1 MRKISLTARL
11 TIIFVLIMAAACG
24 GITLTLYGALRHE
37 LIWRDDRTLINRAL
51 QLRQLLQDGAKPEML
66 PLYFSRMVDTQQDIL
81 LIRQAAGPDVT
92 INQTGIGLAAL
103 TAENQPGVL
112 RRQRTKE
119 GEELTILSLQG
130 ESNGGAVTLTV
141 ARLARERAK
150 MLEQYRRESLLVCLA
165 ALMLGAILSPLLIR
179 RGLRAIGALSKITA
193 ATHADRLSDS
203 VPLNTLPRELLPLG
217 EALNVMRSRLA
228 HDFTRLTRFADDL
241 AHELR
246 TPVNVMLSQNQVA
259 LGQERTPEAY
269 QQLLEGNIEEL
280 ENLSRLTDN
289 ILFLARADHH
299 NVALRKEVFSLP
311 DTLENITDF
320 LEPLAEEKGLRFA
333 LEAEGDIQ
341 ADKMLFQRAL
351 VNLITNAVR
360 HAPENTLIHIKTEA
374 TGEVIN
380 IAVGNKGEPLA
391 ETEKLF
397 ERFWRG
403 DEARNSVGSGLGLA
417 LVKAIAELHGGYAWY
432 QHREGENLF
441 GIRLGGETPARQ
453 GRAGEQ
459 A

>member
-150 MLEQYRRESLLVCLA
+150 MLEQYRQESLLVCLA

-360 HAPENTLIHIKTEA
+360 HAPENTLVRIKIEA
-374 TGEVIN
+374 TGEAVD

>member
-150 MLEQYRRESLLVCLA
+150 MLEQYRQESLLVCLA

-360 HAPENTLIHIKTEA
+360 HAPENTLVRIKTEA
-374 TGEVIN
+374 TGEAVD

>member
-11 TIIFVLIMAAACG
+11 TIIFVLIMAAACS

-37 LIWRDDRTLINRAL
+37 LIWRDDRTLINRAE

-81 LIRQAAGPDVT
+81 LIRQADGPDVT
-92 INQTGIGLAAL
+92 INQTGIRLTELAG
-103 TAENQPGVL
+103 ENQPGVL
-112 RRQRTKE
+112 HRQRTQQ
-119 GEELTILSLQG
+119 GEELTLLSLQG
-130 ESNGGAVTLTV
+130 TSKGGAVTLTV

-165 ALMLGAILSPLLIR
+165 ALVLGAILSPLLIR
-179 RGLRAIGALSKITA
+179 RGLKAIGTLSKITA
-193 ATHADRLSDS
+193 ATQADRLSDS
-203 VPLNTLPRELLPLG
+203 VPVNSLPRELLPLG

-259 LGQERTPEAY
+259 LGQERSPEAY
-269 QQLLEGNIEEL
+269 QQLLAGNIEEL

-299 NVALRKEVFSLP
+299 NVALRKERFSLA

-320 LEPLAEEKGLRFA
+320 LEPLAEEKGLRFVI
-333 LEAEGDIQ
+333 EVQGDLC
-341 ADKMLFQRAL
+341 ADKMLFQRAM

-360 HAPENTLIHIKTEA
+360 HAPENTFIRIKA
-374 TGEVIN
+374 
-380 IAVGNKGEPLA
+380 
-391 ETEKLF
+391 
-397 ERFWRG
+397 
-403 DEARNSVGSGLGLA
+403 
-417 LVKAIAELHGGYAWY
+417 
-432 QHREGENLF
+432 
-441 GIRLGGETPARQ
+441 
-453 GRAGEQ
+453 
-459 A
+459 

>member
-1 MRKISLTARL
+1 
-11 TIIFVLIMAAACG
+11 
-24 GITLTLYGALRHE
+24 
-37 LIWRDDRTLINRAL
+37 
-51 QLRQLLQDGAKPEML
+51 
-66 PLYFSRMVDTQQDIL
+66 
-81 LIRQAAGPDVT
+81 
-92 INQTGIGLAAL
+92 
-103 TAENQPGVL
+103 
-112 RRQRTKE
+112 
-119 GEELTILSLQG
+119 
-130 ESNGGAVTLTV
+130 
-141 ARLARERAK
+141 
-150 MLEQYRRESLLVCLA
+150 MLEQYRQESLLVCLA

-360 HAPENTLIHIKTEA
+360 HAPENTLVRIKTEA
-374 TGEVIN
+374 TGEAVD
-380 IAVGNKGEPLA
+380 IAVGNEGEPLA

>member
-130 ESNGGAVTLTV
+130 ESNGGAVKLTV

-150 MLEQYRRESLLVCLA
+150 MLEQYRQESLLVCLA

-360 HAPENTLIHIKTEA
+360 HAPENTLVRIKTEA
-374 TGEVIN
+374 TGEAVD

>member
-150 MLEQYRRESLLVCLA
+150 MLEQYRQESLLVCLA

-360 HAPENTLIHIKTEA
+360 HAPENTLVRIKTEA
-374 TGEVIN
+374 TGEAVD

-459 A
+459 T

>member
-150 MLEQYRRESLLVCLA
+150 MLEQYRQESLLVCLA

-360 HAPENTLIHIKTEA
+360 HAPENTLVRIKTEA
-374 TGEVIN
+374 TGEAVD

-391 ETEKLF
+391 ETKKLF

>member
-150 MLEQYRRESLLVCLA
+150 MLEQYRQESLLVCLA

-333 LEAEGDIQ
+333 LEAEGNIQ

-360 HAPENTLIHIKTEA
+360 HAPENTLVRIKTEA
-374 TGEVIN
+374 TGEAVD

>member
-150 MLEQYRRESLLVCLA
+150 MLEQYRQESLLVCLA

-203 VPLNTLPRELLPLG
+203 VPLNTLPRELLQLG

-333 LEAEGDIQ
+333 LEAEGNIQ

-360 HAPENTLIHIKTEA
+360 HAPENTLVRIKTEA
-374 TGEVIN
+374 TGEAVD

>member
-130 ESNGGAVTLTV
+130 QSNGGAVTLTV

-259 LGQERTPEAY
+259 LGQERTSEAY

-299 NVALRKEVFSLP
+299 NVALRKELFSLP

-333 LEAEGDIQ
+333 LEAEGNIR

-360 HAPENTLIHIKTEA
+360 HAPENTLIRIKTEA
-374 TGEVIN
+374 AGEAVD

-441 GIRLGGETPARQ
+441 GIRLGGENPARQ

>member
-150 MLEQYRRESLLVCLA
+150 MLEQYRQESLLVCLA

-193 ATHADRLSDS
+193 ATHAGRLSDS

-360 HAPENTLIHIKTEA
+360 HAPENTLVRIKTEA
-374 TGEVIN
+374 TGEAVD